1 MTNIFNLFLF
11 LFALWVALMF
21 ASENISWFYIFFG
34 IIAASLISFVS
45 FRLKLLEEKSELL
58 YLSFGFYR
66 HFVKIF
72 LKNFFTEIRLIID
85 LAFKKQPLHPLVYQI
100 KFMPKSRINMAV
112 LIASFNMSAGLL
124 LIGSKDD
131 ELMIHAINE
140 DFLKRFDLQQACAQI
155 SKINDDNLV

>member
-1 MTNIFNLFLF
+1 
-11 LFALWVALMF
+11 MF
-21 ASENISWFYIFFG
+21 ASGNISWFYIFFG
-34 IIAASLISFVS
+34 IIASSLISFAS

-72 LKNFFTEIRLIID
+72 FKNFSAEIKLVTD
-85 LAFKKQPLHPLVYQI
+85 LAFKKQPLHPLVYKI
-100 KFMPKSRINMAV
+100 KFIPKSKVNVAV

-140 DFLKRFDLQQACAQI
+140 DFLKRFDLQRTYAEI